1 MPPHEHP
8 QHVVV
13 MGVSGVGKT
22 TIATSLASRVG
33 YEFAEADEF
42 HPPANIE
49 KMSAGVPLD
58 DADRMPWLRALADW
72 MRRRHDEGRSTVMSC
87 SALRRSYR
95 DILRE
100 GAPDAFFV
108 HLVGDQALLLDRM
121 DHRKHFMPSA
131 LLQSQFDTL
140 EPLEDDE
147 NGVVLDVADPPE
159 SVVDRAVAAVEGAAR
174 PG

>member
-1 MPPHEHP
+1 MPSQEHP

-22 TIATSLASRVG
+22 TIATKLASRVG
-33 YEFAEADEF
+33 YEFAEADDF
-42 HPPANIE
+42 HPQGNID
-49 KMSAGVPLD
+49 KMSAGVPLND
-58 DADRMPWLRALADW
+58 EDRAPWLRALADW
-72 MRRRHDEGRSTVMSC
+72 MRQRYDEGQSTVMAC
-87 SALRRSYR
+87 SALRRRYR

-108 HLVGDQALLLDRM
+108 HLVGDQALLLGRM

-147 NGVVLDVADPPE
+147 NGIVLDVADPPE
-159 SVVDRAVAAVEGAAR
+159 SLVERAVEAVEGAR
-174 PG
+174 KG

>member
-1 MPPHEHP
+1 MPSQEHP

-22 TIATSLASRVG
+22 TIATALASRVG
-33 YEFAEADEF
+33 YEFAEADDF
-42 HPPANIE
+42 HPQSNID
-49 KMSAGVPLD
+49 KMSAGVPLND
-58 DADRMPWLRALADW
+58 EDRAPWLRALADW
-72 MRRRHDEGRSTVMSC
+72 MRQRYDEGRSTVMAC
-87 SALRRSYR
+87 SALRRRYR

-140 EPLEDDE
+140 EPLGDDE
-147 NGVVLDVADPPE
+147 NGLVLDVAGPPE
-159 SVVDRAVAAVEGAAR
+159 SLVDRAVEAVEGARKA
-174 PG
+174 

>member
-1 MPPHEHP
+1 MPSHEQP

-22 TIATSLASRVG
+22 TVATALASRVG
-33 YEFAEADEF
+33 YEFAEADDF
-42 HPPANIE
+42 HPQTNIE
-49 KMSAGVPLD
+49 KMSAGVPLND
-58 DADRMPWLRALADW
+58 EDRAPWLRALADW
-72 MRRRHDEGRSTVMSC
+72 MRQRYDEGRSTVMAC
-87 SALRRSYR
+87 SALRRRYR

-159 SVVDRAVAAVEGAAR
+159 SLVDRAVEAVEGAR
-174 PG
+174 EG

>member
-1 MPPHEHP
+1 MPSHEYP

-22 TIATSLASRVG
+22 TVATALASRVG
-33 YEFAEADEF
+33 YEFAEADDF
-42 HPPANIE
+42 HPQSNID
-49 KMSAGVPLD
+49 KMSAGVPLND
-58 DADRMPWLRALADW
+58 EDRAPWLRALADW
-72 MRRRHDEGRSTVMSC
+72 MRQRYDEGRSTVLAC
-87 SALRRSYR
+87 SALRRRYR

-108 HLVGDQALLLDRM
+108 HLVGDQALLLARM
-121 DHRKHFMPSA
+121 DHRNHFMPSA

-147 NGVVLDVADPPE
+147 NGVVLDVAEPPK
-159 SVVDRAVAAVEGAAR
+159 SLVDRAVEAVEGAR
-174 PG
+174 KG

>member
-1 MPPHEHP
+1 MPSNEHP

-22 TIATSLASRVG
+22 TVATALADRLE
-33 YEFAEADEF
+33 YEFAEADDF
-42 HPPANIE
+42 HPQRNIE

-58 DADRMPWLRALADW
+58 DEDRAPWLRALADW
-72 MRRRHDEGRSTVMSC
+72 MRQRYHEGRSTVMAC

-159 SVVDRAVAAVEGAAR
+159 SLVDRAVEAVEGAR
-174 PG
+174 KG

>member
-1 MPPHEHP
+1 MPSQEHP

-22 TIATSLASRVG
+22 TIATKLASRVG
-33 YEFAEADEF
+33 YEFAEADDF
-42 HPPANIE
+42 HPQGNID
-49 KMSAGVPLD
+49 KMSAGVPLND
-58 DADRMPWLRALADW
+58 EDRAPWLRALADW
-72 MRRRHDEGRSTVMSC
+72 MHQRYDEGQSTVMAC
-87 SALRRSYR
+87 SALRRRYR

-108 HLVGDQALLLDRM
+108 HLVGDQALLLGRM

-159 SVVDRAVAAVEGAAR
+159 SLVDRAVEAVEGAR
-174 PG
+174 KG

>member
-1 MPPHEHP
+1 MPSQEHP

-22 TIATSLASRVG
+22 TIATQLASRVG
-33 YEFAEADEF
+33 YEFAEADDF
-42 HPPANIE
+42 HPQSNID
-49 KMSAGVPLD
+49 KMSAGVALND
-58 DADRMPWLRALADW
+58 EDRAPWLRALADW
-72 MRRRHDEGRSTVMSC
+72 MRQRFDEGLSTVMAC
-87 SALRRSYR
+87 SALRRRYR

-159 SVVDRAVAAVEGAAR
+159 SLVDRAVEAVEGAR
-174 PG
+174 KG